1 MPAGPSPTGEP
12 TLSNQSRARVMHTHE
27 LSAGGIATGY
37 SHANLTDSPSALLL
51 TPQSDA
57 ANKQIEAK
65 INPNAG
71 PNTPF
76 STVATML

>member
-1 MPAGPSPTGEP
+1 
-12 TLSNQSRARVMHTHE
+12 MHTRE

-37 SHANLTDSPSALLL
+37 SHTNPTDSPLALLL

-65 INPNAG
+65 INPTAG